1 MFVYLVYA
9 YISFPLSF
17 RLLVTAATITGNE
30 TKRGRSLFHRNKH
43 QSMENKDVQVCRPS
57 GGGKLNCC
65 LPVPTQYA
73 SLGMRGSVRVGL
85 RPFDR
90 KSRLIELMVVIN
102 EQSSVLFSRSILRKN
117 ALKILRACTEPRSFD

>member
-17 RLLVTAATITGNE
+17 RLLVAAATITGNKM
-30 TKRGRSLFHRNKH
+30 KRGRSLFHGNKH
-43 QSMENKDVQVCRPS
+43 PSMENKDVQICRPS
-57 GGGKLNCC
+57 GGGKLNFC

-85 RPFDR
+85 RPFNR
-90 KSRLIELMVVIN
+90 KSRLIELMLATN
-102 EQSSVLFSRSILRKN
+102 EQWFVLFSRSMLRKMHLN
-117 ALKILRACTEPRSFD
+117 LESLY

>member
-17 RLLVTAATITGNE
+17 RQLVTAATITGNE

-43 QSMENKDVQVCRPS
+43 PSMENKDVQICRPS

-73 SLGMRGSVRVGL
+73 SLGMRGSVL
-85 RPFDR
+85 RPFNR

-102 EQSSVLFSRSILRKN
+102 EQSFVLLVDP
-117 ALKILRACTEPRSFD
+117 C